1 MHLKVN
7 KNASYYS
14 SGMIG
19 YVVPLVPSIKF
30 QALKQEIKDKIGNF
44 KKIT

>member
-7 KNASYYS
+7 KVASLHS
-14 SGMIG
+14 FGKINSI
-19 YVVPLVPSIKF
+19 VPLVPPIKF
-30 QALKQEIKDKIGNF
+30 QALKEEIKDKIGNF